1 MGKVTNLRPDLS
13 ELCEEYDTIIVI
25 GVSDDQVQ
33 IVSNME
39 DPDIL
44 YNMEVAKSELINAY
58 FTTEIHC
65 CRCNTST
72 SRSLIAKRLH

>member
-1 MGKVTNLRPDLS
+1 MGKVTNLRPNLS

-44 YNMEVAKSELINAY
+44 YNMEVAKSELIAAY
-58 FTTEIHC
+58 FTTEIH
-65 CRCNTST
+65 
-72 SRSLIAKRLH
+72 

>member
-13 ELCEEYDTIIVI
+13 QLCEEYDTIIVI
-25 GVSDDQVQ
+25 GVSDNQIQ

-44 YNMEVAKSELINAY
+44 YSMEVAKAELINAY
-58 FTTEIHC
+58 FTTEIH
-65 CRCNTST
+65 
-72 SRSLIAKRLH
+72 

>member
-13 ELCEEYDTIIVI
+13 ELCEEYENIIVI
-25 GVSDDQVQ
+25 GVNEDQIQ

-44 YNMEVAKSELINAY
+44 YSMEVAKAELINAY
-58 FTTEIHC
+58 FNSYEVH
-65 CRCNTST
+65 
-72 SRSLIAKRLH
+72 

>member
-13 ELCEEYDTIIVI
+13 ELCKEYDTIIVI
-25 GVSDDQVQ
+25 GVSDDQIQ

-44 YNMEVAKSELINAY
+44 YSMEVAKAELINAY
-58 FTTEIHC
+58 FNSYEVH
-65 CRCNTST
+65 
-72 SRSLIAKRLH
+72 

>member
-1 MGKVTNLRPDLS
+1 MGKVTNLRPNLS

-25 GVSDDQVQ
+25 GVSDDQIQ

-44 YNMEVAKSELINAY
+44 YSMEVAKAELINAY
-58 FTTEIHC
+58 FSADYEIH
-65 CRCNTST
+65 
-72 SRSLIAKRLH
+72 

>member
-13 ELCEEYDTIIVI
+13 ELCEDYDTIIVI
-25 GVSDDQVQ
+25 GVSDDQIQ

-44 YNMEVAKSELINAY
+44 YSMEVAKAELINAY
-58 FTTEIHC
+58 FTADYEVH
-65 CRCNTST
+65 
-72 SRSLIAKRLH
+72 

>member
-13 ELCEEYDTIIVI
+13 QLCEEYDTIIVI
-25 GVSDDQVQ
+25 GVNDDQIQ

-44 YNMEVAKSELINAY
+44 YSMEVAKSELINAY
-58 FTTEIHC
+58 FTTEIH
-65 CRCNTST
+65 
-72 SRSLIAKRLH
+72 

>member
-1 MGKVTNLRPDLS
+1 MGKVTNLRPNLQ

-25 GVSDDQVQ
+25 GVSDDQIQ

-44 YNMEVAKSELINAY
+44 YSMEVAKAELINAY
-58 FTTEIHC
+58 FNSYEVH
-65 CRCNTST
+65 
-72 SRSLIAKRLH
+72 

>member
-1 MGKVTNLRPDLS
+1 MGKVINLRPDLS

-58 FTTEIHC
+58 FTTEIH
-65 CRCNTST
+65 
-72 SRSLIAKRLH
+72 

>member
-1 MGKVTNLRPDLS
+1 MGKVTNLRPNLS

-25 GVSDDQVQ
+25 GVSDDQIQ

-44 YNMEVAKSELINAY
+44 YSMEVAKSELINAY
-58 FTTEIHC
+58 FTTEIH
-65 CRCNTST
+65 
-72 SRSLIAKRLH
+72 

>member
-1 MGKVTNLRPDLS
+1 MGKVTNIRPNLS

-58 FTTEIHC
+58 LTTEIH
-65 CRCNTST
+65 
-72 SRSLIAKRLH
+72 

>member
-1 MGKVTNLRPDLS
+1 MGKVTNIRPDLS

-25 GVSDDQVQ
+25 GVSDNQIQ

-44 YNMEVAKSELINAY
+44 YSMEVAKAELINAY
-58 FTTEIHC
+58 FTTEIH
-65 CRCNTST
+65 
-72 SRSLIAKRLH
+72 

>member
-25 GVSDDQVQ
+25 GVSDDQIQ

-44 YNMEVAKSELINAY
+44 YSMEVAKAELINAY
-58 FTTEIHC
+58 FNSYEVH
-65 CRCNTST
+65 
-72 SRSLIAKRLH
+72 

>member
-1 MGKVTNLRPDLS
+1 MGKVTNLRPNLQ

-58 FTTEIHC
+58 FTTEIH
-65 CRCNTST
+65 
-72 SRSLIAKRLH
+72 

>member
-13 ELCEEYDTIIVI
+13 QLCEEYDTIIVI
-25 GVSDDQVQ
+25 GVSDNQIQ

-44 YNMEVAKSELINAY
+44 YSMEVAKTELINAY
-58 FTTEIHC
+58 FTTEIH
-65 CRCNTST
+65 
-72 SRSLIAKRLH
+72 

>member
-1 MGKVTNLRPDLS
+1 MGKVTNLRPNLS

-25 GVSDDQVQ
+25 GVNDDQIQ

-44 YNMEVAKSELINAY
+44 YSMEVAKSELINAY
-58 FTTEIHC
+58 FTTEIH
-65 CRCNTST
+65 
-72 SRSLIAKRLH
+72 

>member
-13 ELCEEYDTIIVI
+13 QLCEEYDTIIVI
-25 GVSDDQVQ
+25 GVSDDQIQ

-44 YNMEVAKSELINAY
+44 YSMEVAKSELINAY
-58 FTTEIHC
+58 FITEIH
-65 CRCNTST
+65 
-72 SRSLIAKRLH
+72 

>member
-1 MGKVTNLRPDLS
+1 MGKVTNLRPNLS

-44 YNMEVAKSELINAY
+44 YNMEIAKSELINAY
-58 FTTEIHC
+58 FTTEIH
-65 CRCNTST
+65 
-72 SRSLIAKRLH
+72 

>member
-1 MGKVTNLRPDLS
+1 MGKVTNLRPNLS

-44 YNMEVAKSELINAY
+44 YSMEVAKSELINAY
-58 FTTEIHC
+58 FTTEIH
-65 CRCNTST
+65 
-72 SRSLIAKRLH
+72 

>member
-1 MGKVTNLRPDLS
+1 MAKVTNLRPDLS

-25 GVSDDQVQ
+25 GVSDNQIQ

-44 YNMEVAKSELINAY
+44 YSMEVAKSELINAY
-58 FTTEIHC
+58 FTTEIH
-65 CRCNTST
+65 
-72 SRSLIAKRLH
+72 

>member
-1 MGKVTNLRPDLS
+1 MGKVTNLRPNLS

-58 FTTEIHC
+58 FTTEIH
-65 CRCNTST
+65 
-72 SRSLIAKRLH
+72 

>member
-25 GVSDDQVQ
+25 GVSDDQIQ

-58 FTTEIHC
+58 FTTEIH
-65 CRCNTST
+65 
-72 SRSLIAKRLH
+72 

>member
-13 ELCEEYDTIIVI
+13 ELCEEYDAIIVI
-25 GVSDDQVQ
+25 GVSDDQIQ

-44 YNMEVAKSELINAY
+44 YSMEVAKAELINAY
-58 FTTEIHC
+58 FNSYEIH
-65 CRCNTST
+65 
-72 SRSLIAKRLH
+72 

>member
-13 ELCEEYDTIIVI
+13 ELCEEYENIIVI
-25 GVSDDQVQ
+25 GVNDDQIQ

-44 YNMEVAKSELINAY
+44 YSMEVAKAELINAY
-58 FTTEIHC
+58 FNSYEVH
-65 CRCNTST
+65 
-72 SRSLIAKRLH
+72 

>member
-1 MGKVTNLRPDLS
+1 MGKVTNLRPNLS

-25 GVSDDQVQ
+25 GVNDDQIQ

-44 YNMEVAKSELINAY
+44 YSMEVAKSELINAY
-58 FTTEIHC
+58 FTTEVH
-65 CRCNTST
+65 
-72 SRSLIAKRLH
+72 

>member
-13 ELCEEYDTIIVI
+13 ELCKEYDTIIVI
-25 GVSDDQVQ
+25 GVNDDQIQ

-44 YNMEVAKSELINAY
+44 YSMEVAKAELINAY
-58 FTTEIHC
+58 FNSYEVH
-65 CRCNTST
+65 
-72 SRSLIAKRLH
+72 

>member
-58 FTTEIHC
+58 FTTEIH
-65 CRCNTST
+65 
-72 SRSLIAKRLH
+72 